1 MYYVLRKMIA
11 IFFTLFIVSLITFSV
26 FEIIPGD
33 PIIAKLGI
41 DADEAQI
48 KALREELQLDLPL
61 SVRYQ
66 NWISN
71 ALRGD
76 LGESIRFDAPVSSLI
91 RERLQ
96 VTFLLAILSLLITII
111 IGIPLGII
119 TAKYDNQIS
128 GIVISLASQLGM
140 ALPSFW
146 LGLIMTYIFGLILMF
161 FVPGKYIPI
170 STDFFGALKYLF
182 FPATAL
188 AIPKIAVIVRYLRT
202 AVLEEKNQDYVRT
215 AYSKGLTNNLVL
227 YGHILRNALIPVLTI
242 MGMIIA
248 DVLGGSLI
256 IEQVFTI
263 PGIGRLLIMAITNRD
278 FPLVQ
283 GMVLYIAAIVVLINF
298 VVDIFYHIID
308 PRISIK

>member
-11 IFFTLFIVSLITFSV
+11 IVFTLFIVSLITFSV

-61 SVRYQ
+61 SVRYR

-76 LGESIRFDAPVSSLI
+76 LGESIRFDTPVSSLI

-119 TAKYDNQIS
+119 TAKYDNHIS

-146 LGLIMTYIFGLILMF
+146 LGLIMTYIFGLILML

-202 AVLEEKNQDYVRT
+202 SVLEEKNQDYVRT
-215 AYSKGLTNNLVL
+215 AFSKGLTNNLVL

-242 MGMIIA
+242 IGMIIA

-298 VVDIFYHIID
+298 IVDILYHIID

>member
-1 MYYVLRKMIA
+1 MDYLLRKLFA
-11 IFFTLFIVSLITFSV
+11 IIFTLFIVSLITFTV

-33 PIIAKLGI
+33 PIMAKLGL

-48 KALREELQLDLPL
+48 KALREELKLDLPL
-61 SVRYQ
+61 SVRYRS
-66 NWISN
+66 WISD

-76 LGESIRFDAPVSSLI
+76 LGESIRFDRPVSSLI
-91 RERLQ
+91 RERLK
-96 VTFLLAILSLLITII
+96 VTFLLAVLSLLITII
-111 IGIPLGII
+111 VGLPLGII
-119 TAKYDNQIS
+119 TAKYDNKIS
-128 GIVISLASQLGM
+128 GIIISLASQLGM

-146 LGLIMTYIFGLILMF
+146 LGLIMTYIFGLSFKLFI
-161 FVPGKYIPI
+161 PGKYISI
-170 STDFFGALKYLF
+170 STDLLGALNYLL
-182 FPATAL
+182 FPATAI
-188 AIPKIAVIVRYLRT
+188 AIPKIAVVVRYLRSS
-202 AVLEEKNQDYVRT
+202 VLEERNQDYVRT
-215 AYSKGLTNNLVL
+215 AYSKGLSNNLVL

-242 MGMIIA
+242 LGMIIA

-263 PGIGRLLIMAITNRD
+263 PGIGRLLIMGITNRD

-298 VVDIFYHIID
+298 LVDIFYHIID

>member
-11 IFFTLFIVSLITFSV
+11 IVFTLFIVSLITFSV

-61 SVRYQ
+61 SVRYR

-76 LGESIRFDAPVSSLI
+76 LGESIRFDTPVSSLI

-146 LGLIMTYIFGLILMF
+146 LGLIMTYIFGLILML

-182 FPATAL
+182 FPAMAL

-202 AVLEEKNQDYVRT
+202 SVLEEKNQDYVRT

-298 VVDIFYHIID
+298 IVDIFYHIID

>member
-11 IFFTLFIVSLITFSV
+11 IVFTLFIVSLITFSV

-96 VTFLLAILSLLITII
+96 VTFLLAILSLLITIL

>member
-11 IFFTLFIVSLITFSV
+11 IIFTLFIVSLITFSV

-61 SVRYQ
+61 SVRYR

-91 RERLQ
+91 RERLE

-128 GIVISLASQLGM
+128 GIVISLVSQLGM

-202 AVLEEKNQDYVRT
+202 SVLEEKNQDYVRT
-215 AYSKGLTNNLVL
+215 AYSKGLTINLVL

-298 VVDIFYHIID
+298 IVDIFYHIID